1 MAYDL
6 EEQEQIAVIKD
17 WWRKYGNLVS
27 TAVLALVVGIAG
39 IQAWRYYGAQ
49 QSSSAAILY
58 SQLDT
63 AEKSNEAK
71 KVQDIAATLA
81 SSHAGTAYAG
91 MAALRAAKSFVTA
104 NDLANAKPR
113 LQWVIDNAKDDEMRD
128 IARLRLAGVLLDEK
142 NFDEALKLLDAK
154 HVAAFDGLYADLR
167 GDILGVQNKRAEARA
182 AYQIALE
189 KSDPRSSYRQLVQV
203 KLDALGELKPVE
215 AKPAEAKPA
224 EVKSTEAKK

>member
-6 EEQEQIAVIKD
+6 EEQEQIALIKD
-17 WWRKYGNLVS
+17 WWNKYGRLVV
-27 TAVLALVVGIAG
+27 AALLALLVGVAG
-39 IQAWRYYGAQ
+39 TQGWRYYRNQ

-91 MAALRAAKSFVTA
+91 MAALRAAKSFAAA
-104 NDLANAKPR
+104 NDLSSAKQR
-113 LQWVIDNAKDDEMRD
+113 LQWVVDKAKDEEMRD
-128 IARLRLAGVLLDEK
+128 VARLRLAGVLFDEK
-142 NFDEALKLLDAK
+142 NHDEALKLLDAK

-167 GDILGVQNKRAEARA
+167 GDILAAQNKRAEARA
-182 AYQIALE
+182 AYQTALE
-189 KSDPRSSYRQLVQV
+189 KSDPRSSYRQLIQL
-203 KLDALGELKPVE
+203 KLDAQGEAQK
-215 AKPAEAKPA
+215 
-224 EVKSTEAKK
+224 

>member
-17 WWRKYGNLVS
+17 WWNKYGRLLAVAIV
-27 TAVLALVVGIAG
+27 AVLVGVAG
-39 IQAWRYYGAQ
+39 VQGWRHYRTQ
-49 QSSSAAILY
+49 QSSSAAMLY

-81 SSHAGTAYAG
+81 GSHAGTTYAG
-91 MAALRAAKSFVTA
+91 MAALRAAKSFAGA
-104 NDLANAKPR
+104 NDLVNAKQR
-113 LQWVIDNAKDDEMRD
+113 LQWVVEHAKDDEMRD
-128 IARLRLAGVLLDEK
+128 IARLRLAGVLFDEK
-142 NFDEALKLLDAK
+142 KHDEALKLLDAK

-167 GDILGVQNKRAEARA
+167 ADILAAQNKRAEARA

-189 KSDPRSSYRQLVQV
+189 KSDPRSSYRQLIQV
-203 KLDALGELKPVE
+203 KLDALGEARK
-215 AKPAEAKPA
+215 
-224 EVKSTEAKK
+224 

>member
-6 EEQEQIAVIKD
+6 EEQEQIALIKD

-142 NFDEALKLLDAK
+142 SFDEALKLLDAK

>member
-27 TAVLALVVGIAG
+27 TAVLALVVGVAG
-39 IQAWRYYGAQ
+39 TQAWRYYRNT
-49 QSSSAAILY
+49 QSASAAMLY

-63 AEKSNEAK
+63 AEKSNESK

-81 SSHAGTAYAG
+81 GSHAGTAYAG
-91 MAALRAAKSFVTA
+91 MAALRAAKSFATA
-104 NDLANAKPR
+104 NDLANAKQR
-113 LQWVIDNAKDDEMRD
+113 LQWVVDNTKQDEMRD

-142 NFDEALKLLDAK
+142 KFDEALKLLDTK

-167 GDILGVQNKRAEARA
+167 GDILAVQNKRAEARA

-189 KSDPRSSYRQLVQV
+189 KADPRSSYRQLVQV
-203 KLDALGELKPVE
+203 KLDALGETKVADAKPVE
-215 AKPAEAKPA
+215 AKK
-224 EVKSTEAKK
+224 

>member
-142 NFDEALKLLDAK
+142 SFDEALKLLDAK